1 MRIDPNGLEA
11 RDLYRL
17 MISVVVPR
25 PIAWV
30 STKSAAGVLNAAPF
44 SYFQALSGE
53 PPMVMIAVGQ
63 KRGGEFKDTRANIEE
78 TGEFVINIVNEA
90 SGPAMV
96 RTSVAYESG
105 ISEFDEV
112 GLTPVAS
119 EIVAP
124 PRIGESPVA
133 LECKLD
139 RIIEIGTS
147 GVCIGEVVLFHLADE
162 IVDPET
168 GVADPAKL
176 APLGRLGG
184 SLYAPLRDI
193 VSIDTEGNV
202 QPVDPA

>member
-1 MRIDPNGLEA
+1 MRIDPAGLEA

-44 SYFQALSGE
+44 SYFQALSSK
-53 PPMVMIAVGQ
+53 PPMVMISVGQ
-63 KRGGEFKDTRANIEE
+63 KRGGEFKDTRTNIEE
-78 TGEFVINIVNEA
+78 TGEFVINMVNEA

-112 GLTPVAS
+112 GLTPVPS
-119 EIVAP
+119 EMVAP
-124 PRIGESPVA
+124 PRIGESPVS
-133 LECKLD
+133 LECRLD
-139 RIIEIGTS
+139 RVIEIGTS

-162 IVDPET
+162 IVDPES
-168 GVADPAKL
+168 GVADPLRL

-184 SLYAPLRDI
+184 SLYAPLRDV
-193 VSIDTEGNV
+193 VSIDADGNV
-202 QPVDPA
+202 KSVPS

>member
-1 MRIDPNGLEA
+1 MRIDPAGLEA

-44 SYFQALSGE
+44 SYFQALSSQ
-53 PPMVMIAVGQ
+53 PPMVMIAVGR
-63 KRGGEFKDTRANIEE
+63 KRGGEAKDTRTNIEE

-112 GLTPVAS
+112 GLTPVPS

-133 LECKLD
+133 LECRLD
-139 RIIEIGTS
+139 RVIEIGTS

-168 GVADPAKL
+168 GVADPSRL

-184 SLYAPLRDI
+184 SLYAPLRDV
-193 VSIDTEGNV
+193 VSIDTDGNIS
-202 QPVDPA
+202 PSSPP